1 MRSGATGLALGSVF
15 SSFVVPARAATV
27 FDNYTGNTPESFGA
41 AYVAAGFMPTG
52 NFDFTGEAA
61 FVQSRDATPQPFT
74 LSLYSSATDGS
85 PDSTL
90 WTSDEL
96 SVSAAGSLVGVT
108 YSGPAIALKTGVE
121 YFVVLRDLGPVNW
134 FVGGSASVPS
144 YTSSD
149 GSNWLAEGPVS
160 LQFTV
165 DGAPGAAAA
174 PEACTW
180 LMMVAGASLLFWRRR
195 RRQPVGELVAPP
207 SAAAPSPWSVPV
219 RQTRTR
225 ERGRARSP
233 GRRRRL

>member
-52 NFDFTGEAA
+52 NFDFIGEAA

-121 YFVVLRDLGPVNW
+121 YLGAVNW

-174 PEACTW
+174 PEASTW
-180 LMMVAGASLLFWRRR
+180 AMMLAGASLLFWRRR
-195 RRQPVGELVAPP
+195 RGRPVGEL
-207 SAAAPSPWSVPV
+207 AA
-219 RQTRTR
+219 
-225 ERGRARSP
+225 
-233 GRRRRL
+233 